1 MTFFQALLQRPF
13 MLIGFILVV
22 LYLIMWTFISVAIVV
37 NKRAREFFSGFF
49 PQWFGRNGR
58 PFTDHEKIGAG
69 FQIVAL
75 LIIVVLL
82 LLD

>member
-13 MLIGFILVV
+13 LLIGFILVG
-22 LYLIMWTFISVAIVV
+22 LYLVFWVFVSVAIIVS
-37 NKRAREFFSGFF
+37 KRAREYFSTFF

-69 FQIVAL
+69 FQLVAV
-75 LIIVVLL
+75 LIILFLL
-82 LLD
+82 SI